1 LNRLRAARIG
11 VAAITGGLGG
21 AAVAGA
27 EIAGVVILEK
37 LAKSTY
43 ERAKAIQQ
51 IALSSNRTGFSFQD
65 TAGLAFAAQRVN
77 KPPDYFDSAVKSAG
91 GVQQL
96 ADRLKELSAINDP
109 LMRVDATWKAF
120 GADTEKILPLLGS
133 RFAENIER
141 AKSWGFTLDE
151 VSRSRIDGFN
161 KDMLALK
168 GTFDGVGDSIAAAKQ
183 NLLSLLQVDFA
194 GLYAV
199 IFGSLKDGVG
209 AGADFLGNLTRDPMD
224 SLKGIKTGARKGVQ
238 DRQSGD
244 MLADAQKEMLRTLTT
259 PAEKQFAKDFGDRDQ
274 ESGLRAEIA
283 ALQKKL
289 FVQDQTSPNFGKLVS
304 GASFEGGY
312 GGLAESL
319 QKLTSAHNR
328 LQAIM
333 DAKKTPVVDRPFND
347 LMKAMDAELDGVK
360 AKMDAIGKG
369 AGAEVLAN
377 AFADARKEITEVNK
391 QLESASKPKPPLT
404 KFVGPLQPGVA
415 PSEFDK
421 SEEGQVRY
429 KRFLIDSG
437 KGEAAWKEKIDASTV
452 SMNDRITAQLKLADA
467 ISKGYEATK
476 AATVEAS
483 GIAFLGDKY
492 NKPDWMGTGAATDTA
507 AQKQHRADYDAHQA
521 AAGAEVDANHR
532 ESVEAALRSVQDQIN
547 LERALA
553 SVQAN
558 GIEAVRMATLAQK
571 LMTLARGENLD
582 VAKKQMAVE
591 IDLFNAE
598 KTNSSA
604 AEVGKLREETA
615 ALDRVTE
622 ATWRGAEATRQ
633 ANLEGKYSQ
642 MRSNGTVQSDVAAK
656 AMAGAGASPEDIA
669 KMRANS
675 EAATDATIEAARTKD
690 VAEHQQQVSAE
701 AAKTGM
707 EYKNHLEIIN
717 EEIAAIKALP
727 AAQRDSI
734 EAVTSL
740 RNLENERL
748 KVMLDQLTVTRNQ
761 RDENLQLQADIALA
775 QGRAQDGV
783 SAFMIQMQQQAKT
796 AASIIY
802 NAENKMLDGT
812 SDQVAKLLTGQKTSW
827 GKMFQ
832 NIGHDMIA
840 GAFKSFSQTELG
852 ALGKKLGIGG
862 KAGAAAAPL
871 GPGLGPD
878 GKPLTFGNGGL
889 LGTGKVPK
897 LGSDLPGFGL
907 PDGTSSNP
915 FYVVSDGTSGPNPS
929 AAIPGVKPLVPQQ
942 PQKPNPW
949 LTLLG
954 SFLGGLTGAAIG
966 IPGGG
971 GGGGDNPDVHS
982 SISYPG
988 FASGTDSTPA
998 GAYWVGENGPELM
1011 SGAGRQIAS
1020 NTQSRRMLDGGGAG
1034 AYYSIDAR
1042 GADAAQVE
1050 DRVKRALVAVHGSA
1064 VSTSVQTVNDQKR
1077 RVPRRG

>member
-1 LNRLRAARIG
+1 
-11 VAAITGGLGG
+11 
-21 AAVAGA
+21 
-27 EIAGVVILEK
+27 
-37 LAKSTY
+37 
-43 ERAKAIQQ
+43 
-51 IALSSNRTGFSFQD
+51 
-65 TAGLAFAAQRVN
+65 
-77 KPPDYFDSAVKSAG
+77 
-91 GVQQL
+91 
-96 ADRLKELSAINDP
+96 
-109 LMRVDATWKAF
+109 
-120 GADTEKILPLLGS
+120 
-133 RFAENIER
+133 
-141 AKSWGFTLDE
+141 
-151 VSRSRIDGFN
+151 
-161 KDMLALK
+161 
-168 GTFDGVGDSIAAAKQ
+168 
-183 NLLSLLQVDFA
+183 
-194 GLYAV
+194 
-199 IFGSLKDGVG
+199 
-209 AGADFLGNLTRDPMD
+209 
-224 SLKGIKTGARKGVQ
+224 
-238 DRQSGD
+238 
-244 MLADAQKEMLRTLTT
+244 
-259 PAEKQFAKDFGDRDQ
+259 
-274 ESGLRAEIA
+274 
-283 ALQKKL
+283 
-289 FVQDQTSPNFGKLVS
+289 
-304 GASFEGGY
+304 
-312 GGLAESL
+312 
-319 QKLTSAHNR
+319 
-328 LQAIM
+328 
-333 DAKKTPVVDRPFND
+333 
-347 LMKAMDAELDGVK
+347 
-360 AKMDAIGKG
+360 
-369 AGAEVLAN
+369 
-377 AFADARKEITEVNK
+377 
-391 QLESASKPKPPLT
+391 
-404 KFVGPLQPGVA
+404 
-415 PSEFDK
+415 
-421 SEEGQVRY
+421 
-429 KRFLIDSG
+429 
-437 KGEAAWKEKIDASTV
+437 
-452 SMNDRITAQLKLADA
+452 MNDRITAQLKLADA

-802 NAENKMLDGT
+802 NAENKMLDGV
-812 SDQVAKLLTGQKTSW
+812 SDQMAKLLTGQKTAW

-832 NIGHDMIA
+832 SIGEQMVKESLKSGLHTLLGKAA
-840 GAFKSFSQTELG
+840 GAIHPR
-852 ALGKKLGIGG
+852 GK
-862 KAGAAAAPL
+862 
-871 GPGLGPD
+871 
-878 GKPLTFGNGGL
+878 LTDGNGGL
-889 LGTGKVPK
+889 LGTGQVPK
-897 LGSDLPGFGL
+897 LGSDMPGFGL

-942 PQKPNPW
+942 QKPNPW
-949 LTLLG
+949 LTILG
-954 SFLGGLTGAAIG
+954 SALGAFGGAFLGA
-966 IPGGG
+966 GGG
-971 GGGGDNPDVHS
+971 GGKTPDVHS

-988 FASGTDSTPA
+988 FATGTNSTPA
-998 GAYWVGENGPELM
+998 GAYWVGEDGPELM

-1020 NTQSRRMLDGGGAG
+1020 NAQSRRMMDGGGPA
-1034 AYYSIDAR
+1034 ALYQIDAR